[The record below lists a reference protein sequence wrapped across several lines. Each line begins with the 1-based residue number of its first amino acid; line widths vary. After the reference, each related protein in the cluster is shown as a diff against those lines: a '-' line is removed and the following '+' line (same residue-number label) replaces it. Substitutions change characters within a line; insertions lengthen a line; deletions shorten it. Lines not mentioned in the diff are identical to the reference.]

1 MSARPS
7 GQAEAFG
14 PAGRRSFAPFSIRDD
29 HRVIYDRCRGQRD
42 VPVFGM
48 RLPKPDAQG
57 LYLGQQLTS
66 QRRKWTMRA
75 GVVYPQI
82 DLGGDTGAVKA
93 FAQAAEELGY
103 DHIVIY
109 DHVLGAVHAGRE
121 PKLTG
126 PYKESD
132 PFHEPLV
139 TYAYLAGIT
148 KKLEL
153 VTGVIILPQR
163 QTVLFAKQAA
173 DVDLFSEGRLRLGV
187 GIGWNWVEYDG
198 LEMPRHFRRRGKRQE
213 LQIAL
218 IRKLWEQPVVEHEDA
233 DHRIDRAGI
242 LPRPKRQIP
251 IWLGGFSEAAY
262 DRAARI
268 GDGFLFSGRT
278 QTEAVQIKARIEA
291 QLVELGRDKDSFGF
305 ESIQQYSRGD
315 NQWCGDIA
323 AWREAGGSHIS
334 VVTMGANLMTVDGHI
349 EAIKRWRD
357 VYNSVS

>member
-1 MSARPS
+1 M
-7 GQAEAFG
+7 
-14 PAGRRSFAPFSIRDD
+14 
-29 HRVIYDRCRGQRD
+29 
-42 VPVFGM
+42 M
-48 RLPKPDAQG
+48 K
-57 LYLGQQLTS
+57 
-66 QRRKWTMRA
+66 A

-82 DLGGDTGAVKA
+82 ELGGDTGAVKA
-93 FAQAAEELGY
+93 FAQAAEDLGF

-109 DHVLGAVHAGRE
+109 DHVLGADHAGRV

-126 PYKESD
+126 PYKQTD

-139 TYAYLAGIT
+139 TYAYLAGVT

-163 QTVLFAKQAA
+163 QTALFAKQAA
-173 DVDLFSEGRLRLGV
+173 DVDLFSNGRLRLGV
-187 GIGWNWVEYDG
+187 GIGWNWVEFDG
-198 LEMPRHFRRRGKRQE
+198 LEMSGHFRRRGKRQE
-213 LQIAL
+213 QQIAL
-218 IRKLWEQPVVEHEDA
+218 IRKLWEEPVVEYSDS

-251 IWLGGFSEAAY
+251 IWLGGSSEAAF

-278 QTEAVQIKARIEA
+278 QNEAVQIKARIEA
-291 QLVELGRDKDSFGF
+291 RLRELGRDGGVFGF

-315 NQWCGDIA
+315 NQWPGDIA

-334 VVTMGANLMTVDGHI
+334 VVTMGANLTTVDGHI
-349 EAIKRWRD
+349 NAIKRWRD
-357 VYNSVS
+357 VYSSVR